1 MTTAS
6 FDPLR
11 PVGSVRR
18 MRGWS
23 RASRA
28 GVPTVRPALTTV
40 LDGLA
45 QGLRD
50 LMATRGRDL
59 GFLFQPIVDVEHG
72 RILGYEAL
80 TRGPADSPLHS
91 PLVLFEV
98 AARCGQLVEFERIVV
113 RAIALRFR
121 ELGLP
126 GRLFINLSPDSVIA
140 AQRHTRAILDDMAT
154 LGVRASDIVIEV
166 TETRPALAPESL
178 RCAADA
184 LRQVGFAIA
193 LDDLGEGFSSLRRWV
208 DMRPDYVKVD
218 RHFVDGIASE
228 PLKQQ
233 FVRSILEMASTSG
246 STVIAEGVEL
256 EEDLRLL
263 RRIGVVACQG
273 YLLARP
279 SASPRASLSMEVDAM
294 LRAAVPL
301 GESTDPACHALE
313 RTAGWFAR
321 PGLTVAQHATCAHAI
336 ELFRSNPRV
345 VAIPVLDTQ
354 QRPVGVLRSMQ
365 VLKRA
370 THRYFVE
377 LCGTSACTELMDP
390 SPLVF
395 DSSASLRTMSQA
407 VASVDDEVLGDGY
420 IVTTSGRFVG
430 VGRMTDLL
438 KAVADL
444 EISSARHA
452 NPLTALPGNVPID
465 QHLESML
472 RQQVPFTAAYW
483 DISNF
488 KACNDV
494 YGYQCGD
501 DVIRLAARLLQQ
513 HMDPQLDFVG
523 HIGGDDF
530 VAVITSP
537 HWEQQV
543 GSVCRD
549 FDTQLRTL
557 LRPDH
562 IAAGGYVTKSRQ
574 GDLMFHALPTL
585 CAGVLRVLPGR
596 FPSARALAAAMV
608 EPKQQ
613 AKRIQARSGFFI
625 DRRGFG
631 APAPASADR
640 TAG

>member
-1 MTTAS
+1 MSNTP
-6 FDPLR
+6 FDPTQASGALR
-11 PVGSVRR
+11 RI
-18 MRGWS
+18 RGWTRPRHA
-23 RASRA
+23 RA
-28 GVPTVRPALTTV
+28 PAAAPKTAPA

-45 QGLRD
+45 QGLVD
-50 LMATRGRDL
+50 IMARAGRDL
-59 GFLFQPIVDVEHG
+59 AFLFQPIVDVEQG

-98 AARCGQLVEFERIVV
+98 AARCGQLVAFERVVV
-113 RAIALRFR
+113 RAIAVRFR
-121 ELGLP
+121 ELQLP
-126 GRLFINLSPDSVIA
+126 GRLFINVSADTVIS
-140 AQRHTRAILDDMAT
+140 AQGRTQAILDDMAR
-154 LGVRASDIVIEV
+154 LGLATRDIVLEV

-178 RCAADA
+178 RVAADA
-184 LRQVGFAIA
+184 LRRVGFAIA

-208 DMRPDYVKVD
+208 DMRPDYVKID

-263 RRIGVVACQG
+263 RRIGVMACQG

-279 SASPRASLSMEVDAM
+279 SAGPRASLSMEVDAM

-301 GESTDPACHALE
+301 GESTDRACHALD

-321 PGLTVAQHATCAHAI
+321 PGVTVAQHMSCGHAI
-336 ELFRSNPRV
+336 ELFRSNPRLA
-345 VAIPVLDTQ
+345 AIPVLDDQ

-377 LCGTSACTELMDP
+377 LSGTSPCTELMDP

-395 DSSASLRTMSQA
+395 DASASLRTMSQA
-407 VASVDDEVLGDGY
+407 VANVDDEILGDGY
-420 IVTTSGRFVG
+420 IVTTAGRFVG

-452 NPLTALPGNVPID
+452 NPLTALPGNITID

-472 RQQVPFTAAYW
+472 RQQVPFTVAYW

-494 YGYQCGD
+494 CGYQCGD
-501 DVIRLAARLLQQ
+501 DVIKLVARLLVQ
-513 HMDPQLDFVG
+513 HIDTDLDFLG

-530 VAVITSP
+530 VTVLTSGQ
-537 HWEQQV
+537 WEQRI
-543 GSVCRD
+543 GAACRE
-549 FDTQLRTL
+549 FDIQLRQL
-557 LRPDH
+557 LRPEH
-562 IAAGGYVTKSRQ
+562 VAAGGYVTQSRR
-574 GDLMFHALPTL
+574 GEVVFHALPTL
-585 CAGVLRVLPGR
+585 CAGVLRVMPGR
-596 FPSARALAAAMV
+596 FASARALAAAMV

-613 AKRIQARSGFFI
+613 AKRVHAHSGYFI
-625 DRRGFG
+625 DRREL
-631 APAPASADR
+631 PVPTEADGR
-640 TAG
+640 P